1 MKTTSNKD
9 FTYAMTLLK
18 FLSWPVGTWPFQVY
32 DTFSLTRTIF
42 SISLLLLMIIIVQV
56 ELYLDRTNAENNLD
70 ALLLINCG
78 ILAVGKVMSFR
89 VRSTGLVFNFTSAV
103 NDYNESNDE
112 ENRMIMRRHAYM
124 GRVACTSLIS
134 CSYVCS
140 TLFITVPMLA
150 GDEIQVINATE
161 ENAIKY
167 PIPSKNALEIINMP
181 DNLYFVV
188 FIVEYMML
196 LFTSIGNLG
205 SDSVF
210 FGIVFHLCG
219 QVEVLKR
226 EYSKLFN
233 KNEKITEHFILLI
246 KRHIYLLNLSKMLN
260 ETISSILI
268 IQLFSSCVLICT
280 TGFQF
285 ILALSIGNIVLTIK
299 ILIIMCVLLIQLFAY
314 SYVGEYLK
322 TQTESVGNSVYFCTW
337 YDMPKNVSKDII
349 FIIMKAQR
357 PVLLRAGKIFVV
369 NMETYISILKTSMSY
384 LSVLRVM
391 VNS

>member
-1 MKTTSNKD
+1 
-9 FTYAMTLLK
+9 
-18 FLSWPVGTWPFQVY
+18 
-32 DTFSLTRTIF
+32 
-42 SISLLLLMIIIVQV
+42 MIIIVQV

-78 ILAVGKVMSFR
+78 ILAVAKVMCFR
-89 VRSTGLVFNFTSAV
+89 IRPIGLVSNFSAV

-205 SDSVF
+205 NDSLYQIF
-210 FGIVFHLCG
+210 
-219 QVEVLKR
+219 
-226 EYSKLFN
+226 Y
-233 KNEKITEHFILLI
+233 I
-246 KRHIYLLNLSKMLN
+246 KM
-260 ETISSILI
+260 SS
-268 IQLFSSCVLICT
+268 FS
-280 TGFQF
+280 
-285 ILALSIGNIVLTIK
+285 LSI
-299 ILIIMCVLLIQLFAY
+299 
-314 SYVGEYLK
+314 
-322 TQTESVGNSVYFCTW
+322 
-337 YDMPKNVSKDII
+337 
-349 FIIMKAQR
+349 R
-357 PVLLRAGKIFVV
+357 
-369 NMETYISILKTSMSY
+369 
-384 LSVLRVM
+384 
-391 VNS
+391 

>member
-9 FTYAMTLLK
+9 FTYAMTPLK
-18 FLSWPVGTWPFQVY
+18 FLSWPLGTWPFQVY
-32 DTFSLTRTIF
+32 DTFSLIRTIF
-42 SISLLLLMIIIVQV
+42 SISLLLLMIAIVQV
-56 ELYLDRTNAENNLD
+56 ELYLDRSNAENNLD
-70 ALLLINCG
+70 ALLIINCG
-78 ILAVGKVMSFR
+78 ILAVAKVMSFR
-89 VRSTGLVFNFTSAV
+89 VRSTGLVSNFSSAV
-103 NDYNESNDE
+103 KDYNESNDE
-112 ENRMIMRRHAYM
+112 ENRVIMRQHAYM
-124 GRVACTSLIS
+124 GRVACASLIS
-134 CSYVCS
+134 FSYTCS

-150 GDEIQVINATE
+150 GDEIEMINVTE
-161 ENAIKY
+161 ESIKY
-167 PIPSKNALEIINMP
+167 PIPSKNALAIINVP
-181 DNLYFVV
+181 DNLYFVI

-219 QVEVLKR
+219 QVEILKR
-226 EYSKLFN
+226 EYSKLFY

-260 ETISSILI
+260 ETISSILV
-268 IQLFSSCVLICT
+268 IQLFSSCILICT

-285 ILALSIGNIVLTIK
+285 ILALSIGNIVLMIK

-322 TQTESVGNSVYFCTW
+322 TQTESVGNSMYLCTW
-337 YDMPKNVSKDII
+337 YDMPKNISKDII

-357 PVLLRAGKIFVV
+357 PVLLTAGKIFVV

>member
-9 FTYAMTLLK
+9 FAYAMTPLK
-18 FLSWPVGTWPFQVY
+18 FLSWP
-32 DTFSLTRTIF
+32 
-42 SISLLLLMIIIVQV
+42 LLMLAILQV
-56 ELYLDRTNAENNLD
+56 ELYLDRSNAENNLD
-70 ALLLINCG
+70 ALVLINGG
-78 ILAVGKVMSFR
+78 ILAVAKVIFR
-89 VRSTGLVFNFTSAV
+89 VRSTGLVSNFISAV
-103 NDYNESNDE
+103 KDYNESNDE
-112 ENRMIMRRHAYM
+112 ENRVIMRRHAYM
-124 GRVACTSLIS
+124 GRVACLSLIS

-150 GDEIQVINATE
+150 GDEIEVINVTE
-161 ENAIKY
+161 ESVKY

-181 DNLYFVV
+181 DNLYFMV

-210 FGIVFHLCG
+210 FGIIFHLCG
-219 QVEVLKR
+219 QVEILKR
-226 EYSKLFN
+226 EYSKMFN

-246 KRHIYLLNLSKMLN
+246 KRHIYLLNLSKILN
-260 ETISSILI
+260 ETISSILV

-322 TQTESVGNSVYFCTW
+322 TQTESVGNSVYFCTCSTSSSLNSW
-337 YDMPKNVSKDII
+337 KN
-349 FIIMKAQR
+349 
-357 PVLLRAGKIFVV
+357 LCC
-369 NMETYISILKTSMSY
+369 
-384 LSVLRVM
+384 
-391 VNS
+391 